1 MTREFTCIMCP
12 NGCLIETEYDPA
24 RASEEIPVIKSVSGN
39 LCPRGAEY
47 VRQELTDP
55 RRTIATSIPVTGGE
69 LPLASVRLTA
79 PIPKDRIMDAMAEI
93 RRYKVTAP
101 VQVGTVVIHDIFGL
115 GSDVI
120 VTKTVEAIEPSGK
133 TE

>member
-1 MTREFTCIMCP
+1 MCP

-47 VRQELTDP
+47 VLQELTDP
-55 RRTIATSIPVTGGE
+55 RRTIATSILVTGGE

-101 VQVGTVVIHDIFGL
+101 VQAGTVVIHDIFGL

>member
-1 MTREFTCIMCP
+1 MTREFTCILCP

-24 RASEEIPVIKSVSGN
+24 RASEEIPVIKSVCGN

-55 RRTIATSIPVTGGE
+55 RRTIATSILVTGGE

-79 PIPKDRIMDAMAEI
+79 PIPKDHIMDAMAEI

>member
-47 VRQELTDP
+47 VLQELTDP
-55 RRTIATSIPVTGGE
+55 RRTIATSILVTGGE

-79 PIPKDRIMDAMAEI
+79 PIPKERIMDAMAEI

-101 VQVGTVVIHDIFGL
+101 VQAGTVVIHNVFGL

-120 VTKTVEAIEPSGK
+120 VTKTVEAIESSGK